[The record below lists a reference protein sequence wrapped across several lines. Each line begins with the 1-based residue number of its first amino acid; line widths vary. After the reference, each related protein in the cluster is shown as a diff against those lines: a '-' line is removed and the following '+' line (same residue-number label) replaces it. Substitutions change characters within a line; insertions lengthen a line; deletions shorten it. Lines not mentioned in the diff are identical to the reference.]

1 MRLPEWCQTHSLKDF
16 LTLLEEDCKTNN
28 YLGSIEPN
36 KGKNMNEQINDVA
49 FEPMDATTAVDAKVA
64 DGTVRIVEGD
74 EFLDGRLVK
83 KGEPVGYIQIVDE
96 EAPKN

>member
-1 MRLPEWCQTHSLKDF
+1 
-16 LTLLEEDCKTNN
+16 
-28 YLGSIEPN
+28 
-36 KGKNMNEQINDVA
+36 MNEQINDVA
-49 FEPMDATTAVDAKVA
+49 FEPMDKPAIVAPA

>member
-1 MRLPEWCQTHSLKDF
+1 
-16 LTLLEEDCKTNN
+16 
-28 YLGSIEPN
+28 
-36 KGKNMNEQINDVA
+36 MNEQINDVA

-83 KGEPVGYIQIVDE
+83 AGEPIGYIQIVDE
-96 EAPKN
+96 EAPAS

>member
-1 MRLPEWCQTHSLKDF
+1 
-16 LTLLEEDCKTNN
+16 
-28 YLGSIEPN
+28 
-36 KGKNMNEQINDVA
+36 MNEQINDGA
-49 FEPMDATTAVDAKVA
+49 FEPMDKPAIVATA

-96 EAPKN
+96 EAPKH

>member
-1 MRLPEWCQTHSLKDF
+1 MRLPEWCQTHSFKDF

-36 KGKNMNEQINDVA
+36 KGKNMNEKINDVA
-49 FEPMDATTAVDAKVA
+49 FEPMDAAPVVA
-64 DGTVRIVEGD
+64 RNTDTVRIVEGD
-74 EFLDGRLVK
+74 EFLDGKLVK
-83 KGEPVGYIQIVDE
+83 AGEPVGYIQIVDE